1 MISIYSIKPLFQ
13 RALKPLLLLLMRIGA
28 TPNQITVL
36 TTAFSIG
43 FGVYFSWAGSSSW
56 HLMPIVFFARMA
68 FNALDG
74 LLACRLQM
82 QSRLG
87 VYLNEM
93 GDMLS
98 DLFLYLPFALHF
110 PWTMGSVIALSLFSE
125 VAGIMAV
132 LVGGERRY
140 DGPLGKSD
148 RAFCLGII
156 GFLMSFGW
164 VNGVWAVGLF
174 SCMALL
180 LGATIFFRIR
190 NGLRRP

>member
-1 MISIYSIKPLFQ
+1 MQ
-13 RALKPLLLLLMRIGA
+13 VGA
-28 TPNQITVL
+28 TPNQITLL

-74 LLACRLQM
+74 LLARERQM

-87 VYLNEM
+87 VYLNEL
-93 GDMLS
+93 GDMVS
-98 DLFLYLPFALHF
+98 DLFLYLPFALLF
-110 PWTMGSVIALSLFSE
+110 PWTMGSVIALNLFSE
-125 VAGIMAV
+125 VAGILAV
-132 LVGGERRY
+132 MVGGERRY

-148 RAFCLGII
+148 RAFCLGVI

-164 VNGVWAVGLF
+164 VNDLWAAALF